1 MLAVGSAGLAALVA
15 AAPAGLVEAAAGLAL
30 VGTLGAAVAGAVA
43 EPRGR
48 EAAVVTFLVAASGT
62 VVAGIGAAFWAVLAG
77 LAVHAVLTVRR
88 RARTPATPEAAPRQ
102 REVEPR

>member
-1 MLAVGSAGLAALVA
+1 
-15 AAPAGLVEAAAGLAL
+15 
-30 VGTLGAAVAGAVA
+30 A

-77 LAVHAVLTVRR
+77 LAVHAVLTLRR
-88 RARTPATPEAAPRQ
+88 GAPTPGQSPGTPR
-102 REVEPR
+102 